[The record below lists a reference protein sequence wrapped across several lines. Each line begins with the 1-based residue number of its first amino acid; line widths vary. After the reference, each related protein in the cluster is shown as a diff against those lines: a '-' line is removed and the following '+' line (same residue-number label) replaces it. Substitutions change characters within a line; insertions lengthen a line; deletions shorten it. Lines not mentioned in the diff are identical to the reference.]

1 MKTLPWFRMY
11 SDFIHDELIE
21 MLAFEDQRHFVF
33 LLCMKNAGSLDKD
46 YPDAEMLDIVVSRRL
61 GIHGE
66 ALANAKIRLMK
77 VGLIDSNW
85 QPTGWDKRQF
95 VSDSNPTNAER
106 QKRYREAHKNTS
118 KESNVTRNV
127 TVTLTDT
134 DTDTDT
140 DKYKK
145 TRAIAPPDGVDKS
158 VWADFVELRK
168 SKKAKLTQTAL
179 DGITSEADKA
189 GWTLENALR
198 ECCSR
203 GWTGFKAY
211 WVADKTSAKSSKPPE
226 SFRERDD
233 RLGRERWEE
242 MTGRIHPAT
251 PWSF

>member
-1 MKTLPWFRMY
+1 MSNSWFRLY
-11 SDFIHDELIE
+11 AEFASDPKVQ
-21 MLAFEDQRHFVF
+21 MLSEAYQ
-33 LLCMKNAGSLDKD
+33 
-46 YPDAEMLDIVVSRRL
+46 RRL
-61 GIHGE
+61 VMVFCIKCNGGVTLQDEEI
-66 ALANAKIRLMK
+66 AFQLRI
-77 VGLIDSNW
+77 SNEEW
-85 QPTGWDKRQF
+85 ADTKAVFMLKNFINSSNEVINWNKRQF
-95 VSDSNPTNAER
+95 VSDSSAAR
-106 QKRYREAHKNTS
+106 VARHREK
-118 KESNVTRNV
+118 KKQQCNV
-127 TVTLTDT
+127 TVTPPDT

-203 GWTGFKAY
+203 GWTGFKAD
-211 WVADKTSAKSSKPPE
+211 WVADKTSAKSSKPAE

-242 MTGRIHPAT
+242 MTGRIHPGNTKNVININPVELLA
-251 PWSF
+251 